1 MVLSDSCSNYG
12 TVRYHRF
19 DFDHPA
25 RAKSRCRPIFQ
36 PYIHMYMYSNTYISI
51 TCTYNNAVCVIS
63 SSLVVAG
70 TGRGCLCASGA
81 AMLDLGLA
89 VMRGERER
97 PRVHMAYWLLA
108 AVYAFAM
115 LGNAVAAGEGM
126 LQDVALC
133 IPLVTAAVP
142 LGVGVAAGA
151 ATEAATCGRGRAAQP
166 TAYLLVGMPSRRSR
180 RHRLRRRP
188 VPAHPHSYAPPLASA
203 RLPRC
208 PIVRAVVVQ
217 VARENSTSAP
227 VE

>member
-1 MVLSDSCSNYG
+1 
-12 TVRYHRF
+12 
-19 DFDHPA
+19 
-25 RAKSRCRPIFQ
+25 
-36 PYIHMYMYSNTYISI
+36 MYSNTYTCISI
-51 TCTYNNAVCVIS
+51 TCTYSDNAVCVIS

-70 TGRGCLCASGA
+70 TGRGRLC

-108 AVYAFAM
+108 ALYAFAM

-151 ATEAATCGRGRAAQP
+151 ATEAAATRLSEHVVPSEEAVAASVEAWCDVFMRDFQEQHC
-166 TAYLLVGMPSRRSR
+166 VDRRWS
-180 RHRLRRRP
+180 
-188 VPAHPHSYAPPLASA
+188 
-203 RLPRC
+203 
-208 PIVRAVVVQ
+208 
-217 VARENSTSAP
+217 
-227 VE
+227 